1 MISYLR
7 VEELAAKLQHG
18 EPVYLVDVRQ
28 PWENEYCKLP
38 DSLLIPLPELPARV
52 GEVQPPEGALVVV
65 YCHHGVRS
73 MSGAAI
79 LSDAGFASVA
89 SLVGG
94 IDAWSARVDSK
105 VPRY

>member
-1 MISYLR
+1 MIARIL
-7 VEELAAKLQHG
+7 VQELAEKLQQG

-28 PWENEYCKLP
+28 PWENEYCQLP
-38 DSLLIPLPELPARV
+38 NSVLIPLPELPSRTS
-52 GEVQPPEGALVVV
+52 EVQPPEGALIVV

-79 LSDAGFASVA
+79 LQQAGFENVA
-89 SLVGG
+89 NLVGG
-94 IDAWSARVDSK
+94 IDAWSARVDPK

>member
-1 MISYLR
+1 MISHIR
-7 VEELAAKLQHG
+7 VQELAEKQKQG

-28 PWENEYCKLP
+28 PWEAELCQLP
-38 DSLLIPLPELPARV
+38 DSVLIPLAELPARLS
-52 GEVQPPEGALVVV
+52 EVQPPDGAMIAV

-73 MSGAAI
+73 MSGAS
-79 LSDAGFASVA
+79 LLQEAGFANVA

-94 IDAWSARVDSK
+94 IDAWSQRVDPK

>member
-1 MISYLR
+1 MIGHIR
-7 VEELAAKLQHG
+7 VEELAEKIEKG

-28 PWENEYCKLP
+28 PWESEYCQLP
-38 DSLLIPLPELPARV
+38 NSVLIPLGELPDRV

-79 LSDAGFASVA
+79 LQQAGFENAA

-94 IDAWSARVDSK
+94 IDAWSQRVDAK